1 MTMTVF
7 HQHKVKIS
15 EVQKRKLKKA
25 VGKKKNNISSAT
37 AVILRLKKNELDGD
51 DVLLFTKSQMERLN
65 KAKRAKRGITIK
77 MSKHQV
83 KANIRVE
90 GGFLGMLASL
100 AARFLPSLLSK
111 VAPALLGGL
120 ATGLIS
126 SGVEKAIGGHGIFL
140 HKKNHCYKVEP
151 VEGDGLYLSPH
162 PHLEGIDAAAGEGIF
177 LRTNNGTVYDGKG
190 LLLGEASP
198 FKNIPVLGWL
208 L

>member
-1 MTMTVF
+1 MTVF
-7 HQHKVKIS
+7 QQHKVKIS
-15 EVQKRKLKKA
+15 EVQKRRLKKA
-25 VGKKKNNISSAT
+25 VNNGKKLSSAT

-51 DVLLFTKSQMERLN
+51 DVLLFTKKQMERLH
-65 KAKRAKRGITIK
+65 KAKQAKRGITIK

-83 KANIRVE
+83 KANMRVE
-90 GGFLGMLASL
+90 GGFLGMLAGL

-111 VAPALLGGL
+111 IAPALLGGL

-140 HKKNHCYKVEP
+140 HKKNRCYKVEP

-162 PHLEGIDAAAGEGIF
+162 PHLDGIDGEGIF

-198 FKNIPVLGWL
+198 FKNIPILGWL